1 MTDGRISESRIPEK
15 LPCWNCRRLNLQ
27 KAFLT
32 QPVAVAAAAAAAVV
46 VVILHLTTFFLARKA

>member
-15 LPCWNCRRLNLQ
+15 LPCWNCSKLHLQ

-32 QPVAVAAAAAAAVV
+32 RPVDAVV
-46 VVILHLTTFFLARKA
+46 VVVVVVV